1 MNTRHLVLAAVVALA
16 ACRGAESAPQRHTL
30 IDSRD
35 TYDPRSLDPA
45 LSTDVPTGR
54 AVSYIFDGLTRFTPD
69 AKLAPGLATNWDV
82 SPDGKVYTFH
92 LRRGVKFHDGTPFGA
107 SQVLHSYERVLD
119 PETRG
124 GRPWPLYPIAGAR
137 AFADGKAKRI
147 RGLAAP
153 DDSTVVITLDTA
165 LAIFPKLLAM
175 PVAFITPDSVPA
187 DFGQHPV
194 GTGPWRFVEWKHDD
208 YLLLARNAEYW
219 DGAPEADSLMAR
231 IIPEKSTAVAEF
243 ESGNVDLLYVPEAET
258 QRWQN
263 TDEKKGRL
271 VSAPAL
277 RLWYVGVNTT
287 RGPLKDARVRQ
298 ALNYA
303 VDVGAILEHIFGGR
317 GRLAAGVIPPSLDGA
332 DTTRAPYGYDP
343 EKAKQLLAAAGYPQG
358 FEVELWHGTDETQAR
373 VAQSIQAYLGQ
384 VGVRVKIVQRDNNA
398 AREAARKGE
407 TDMILKDWYADYP
420 DAENFLYPLL
430 HGVNRGVGGN
440 VSFYENATFDSTV
453 TRARKTL
460 ADSTRFRLY
469 QSADSIAF
477 AEAPMIFLFFYNE
490 LYAVQPW
497 IQGFEAPVIFNG
509 QRFTHV
515 SIRRSETVA
524 AH

>member
-1 MNTRHLVLAAVVALA
+1 
-16 ACRGAESAPQRHTL
+16 
-30 IDSRD
+30 
-35 TYDPRSLDPA
+35 
-45 LSTDVPTGR
+45 
-54 AVSYIFDGLTRFTPD
+54 
-69 AKLAPGLATNWDV
+69 
-82 SPDGKVYTFH
+82 
-92 LRRGVKFHDGTPFGA
+92 
-107 SQVLHSYERVLD
+107 
-119 PETRG
+119 
-124 GRPWPLYPIAGAR
+124 
-137 AFADGKAKRI
+137 
-147 RGLAAP
+147 
-153 DDSTVVITLDTA
+153 VVITLDTA

-175 PVAFITPDSVPA
+175 PVAFITPDSVSA

-194 GTGPWRFVEWKHDD
+194 GTGPWKFVEWKHDD
-208 YLLLARNAEYW
+208 YLLLARNADYW

-258 QRWQN
+258 ERWQK
-263 TDEKKGRL
+263 TDEKKARL

-277 RLWYVGVNTT
+277 RLWYVGINTT
-287 RGPLKDARVRQ
+287 RGPLKDARVRR

-303 VDVGAILEHIFGGR
+303 VDVNAILEHIFGGR

-343 EKAKQLLAAAGYPQG
+343 EKAKELLAAAGYAQG

-373 VAQSIQAYLGQ
+373 IAQSIQAYLGQ

-440 VSFYENATFDSTV
+440 VSFYENTAFDSIV
-453 TRARKTL
+453 SRARKTS

-477 AEAPMIFLFFYNE
+477 ADAPMIFLFFYNE

-497 IQGFEAPVIFNG
+497 IEGFEVPVIFNG
-509 QRFTHV
+509 QRFLHV
-515 SIRRSETVA
+515 SIHRNEKA
-524 AH
+524 AAN